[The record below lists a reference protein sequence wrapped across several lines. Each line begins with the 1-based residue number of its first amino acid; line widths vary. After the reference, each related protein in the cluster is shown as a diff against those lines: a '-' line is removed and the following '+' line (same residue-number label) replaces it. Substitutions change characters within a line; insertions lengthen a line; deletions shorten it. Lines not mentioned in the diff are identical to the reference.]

1 MPKSES
7 FRMVVETDTYRNGIR
22 TRNAGTVNERTRYG
36 LEKLSEALYV
46 SAAACAERHVQ
57 LAVMRKIKGD

>member
-1 MPKSES
+1 MSKSES

-46 SAAACAERHVQ
+46 SATACAERHVQ